1 MLDESREKQL
11 QRCFL
16 RRYLAIEI
24 AATHIT
30 AVKSR
35 VQEFAYLGTRF
46 EPSSESLLKKKEQ
59 SLNDSFMPNVCT
71 YVIHSI

>member
-1 MLDESREKQL
+1 M
-11 QRCFL
+11 QRCFV

-35 VQEFAYLGTRF
+35 VQEFAYLGMRF
-46 EPSSESLLKKKEQ
+46 EQRAASCHKKSSL
-59 SLNDSFMPNVCT
+59 
-71 YVIHSI
+71 

>member
-1 MLDESREKQL
+1 MPDESREKQCNV
-11 QRCFL
+11 CFL

-46 EPSSESLLKKKEQ
+46 EPGSESL
-59 SLNDSFMPNVCT
+59 
-71 YVIHSI
+71 